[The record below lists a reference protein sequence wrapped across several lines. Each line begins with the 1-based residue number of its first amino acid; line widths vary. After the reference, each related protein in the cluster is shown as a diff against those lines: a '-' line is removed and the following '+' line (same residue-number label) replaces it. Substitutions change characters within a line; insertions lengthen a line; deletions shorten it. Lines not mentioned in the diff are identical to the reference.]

1 MSSNMKNHYHIKT
14 WSNIVVVQLTNV
26 KNTMDN
32 DKQWTRKYEQQG
44 NLYLQSQ
51 RGSLNFW
58 DA

>member
-14 WSNIVVVQLTNV
+14 WNNIDVVQLTNV
-26 KNTMDN
+26 KNTIDN
-32 DKQWTRKYEQQG
+32 DKQRTTKYEQG